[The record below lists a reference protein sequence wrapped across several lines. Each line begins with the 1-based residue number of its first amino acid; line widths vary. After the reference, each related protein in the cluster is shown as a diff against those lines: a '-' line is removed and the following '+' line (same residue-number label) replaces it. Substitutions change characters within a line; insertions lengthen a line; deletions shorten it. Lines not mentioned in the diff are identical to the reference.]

1 MWRRQRP
8 SALGSSQ
15 IVIAIRGSVV
25 VMDSVVTVP
34 DSGAMDYGVG
44 VMDCKVENLGAIKR
58 AESETAAA
66 DGIALRRPRSS
77 HQPSAIAI
85 F

>member
-1 MWRRQRP
+1 M
-8 SALGSSQ
+8 GF
-15 IVIAIRGSVV
+15 VV

-34 DSGAMDYGVG
+34 DSGVG

-66 DGIALRRPRSS
+66 DGIALRRPRSGY
-77 HQPSAIAI
+77 QTSAVAI